1 MIIKINNISF
11 NIFQKAYQ
19 RYFFY
24 AFLFFMALGASF
36 FFAESARSETREDI
50 RKLYKTGVD
59 YINDMNFEAAEAV
72 FRKIAESGYE
82 FAEAYNNLGYAKMRL
97 QKYDEAIFELKTAL
111 KLNPDFADALNN
123 LGVIYSKRPATTT
136 MGLQLLK
143 KAVELQPNNANFHDS
158 LGTCFHALG
167 FLQEAEVEFK
177 TAMLVDRKLVAPVYN
192 LGLLYEANG
201 KESEA
206 IKQYMIAV
214 SMKKDHLMS
223 NFRLFKIYL
232 KQDDANLSANYLS
245 NIFKILRNS
254 KLDKFERFTVEAE
267 VLCNFK
273 AFIVETAINFS
284 VEMKKLTASETSEAV
299 FSPSEYL
306 IAYEE
311 FSDKKLFSFFEGTEL
326 RCPETGKYY
335 TNYVNHVTCPVHGS
349 LPLFT
354 DKIFNLK
361 DLRGKYRRNICSEN
375 RKILDY
381 AIFINDISDTF
392 EVRAVDTQTIT
403 SLIKKRYLRDIPEC
417 PDGGKY
423 SLDAAGFVSC
433 SLHTPSG
440 SR

>member
-1 MIIKINNISF
+1 
-11 NIFQKAYQ
+11 
-19 RYFFY
+19 
-24 AFLFFMALGASF
+24 MALGLSF
-36 FFAESARSETREDI
+36 AFIESARCETREDI

-72 FRKIAESGYE
+72 FRKIAEAGYE

-123 LGVIYSKRPATTT
+123 LGVIYAKRPATAT

-158 LGTCFHALG
+158 LGTCFHTLG
-167 FLQEAEVEFK
+167 FVTEAETEFK

-192 LGLLYEANG
+192 MGRLYESNG
-201 KESEA
+201 KETDA
-206 IKQYMIAV
+206 IKYYMNAV

-232 KQDDANLSANYLS
+232 KQDDANLSANYLA
-245 NIFKILRNS
+245 NIFKILKNS
-254 KLDKFERFTVEAE
+254 RLDKFERFTVEAE
-267 VLCNFK
+267 ILCNLK
-273 AFIVETAINFS
+273 AFIVETAINFN

-361 DLRGKYRRNICSEN
+361 DLRGKYRRNICAEN

-381 AIFINDISDTF
+381 AVFINDISDTE
-392 EVRAVDTQTIT
+392 EVKTPDVRTVNA
-403 SLIKKRYLRDIPEC
+403 LIKKRYLRDVPQC

-423 SLDAAGFVSC
+423 SFDASGFISC
-433 SLHTPSG
+433 SVHTPGG
-440 SR
+440 SK

>member
-1 MIIKINNISF
+1 V

-24 AFLFFMALGASF
+24 AFLFFMAAGLSFVLIENASC
-36 FFAESARSETREDI
+36 ETREDI

-97 QKYDEAIFELKTAL
+97 QKYDEAIFEFKAAL

-123 LGVIYSKRPATTT
+123 LGVIYAKRPATAT

-167 FLQEAEVEFK
+167 FAAEAEVEFK

-192 LGLLYEANG
+192 MGVLYESNG
-201 KESEA
+201 KETEA
-206 IKQYMIAV
+206 IKYYTTAV

-223 NFRLFKIYL
+223 NFRLFKMYL
-232 KQDDANLSANYLS
+232 KQDDANLSSNYLS
-245 NIFKILRNS
+245 NIFKILKNS
-254 KLDKFERFTVEAE
+254 KLDKFERFTVESE
-267 VLCNFK
+267 ILCNLK
-273 AFIVETAINFS
+273 TFIVETAINFN
-284 VEMKKLTASETSEAV
+284 VEMKKLTASETSEAA

-311 FSDKKLFSFFEGTEL
+311 FSNKKLFSFFEGTEL

-335 TNYVNHVTCPVHGS
+335 TNYVNHVTCPIHGS

-375 RKILDY
+375 RRILDY
-381 AIFINDISDTF
+381 AIFINDISDTE
-392 EVRAVDTQTIT
+392 EVGTIDVKAIND
-403 SLIKKRYLRDIPEC
+403 LIKKRYLRDIPEC

-433 SLHTPSG
+433 SIHTPSG

>member
-1 MIIKINNISF
+1 MSF
-11 NIFQKAYQ
+11 VLIEN
-19 RYFFY
+19 
-24 AFLFFMALGASF
+24 ASC
-36 FFAESARSETREDI
+36 ETREDI

-97 QKYDEAIFELKTAL
+97 QKYDEAIFEFKAAL

-123 LGVIYSKRPATTT
+123 LGVIYAKRPATAT

-167 FLQEAEVEFK
+167 FAAEAEVEFK

-192 LGLLYEANG
+192 MGVLYESNG
-201 KESEA
+201 KETEA
-206 IKQYMIAV
+206 IKYYTTAV

-223 NFRLFKIYL
+223 NFRLFKMYL
-232 KQDDANLSANYLS
+232 KQDDANLSSNYLS
-245 NIFKILRNS
+245 NIFKILKNS
-254 KLDKFERFTVEAE
+254 KLDKFERFTVESE
-267 VLCNFK
+267 ILCNLK
-273 AFIVETAINFS
+273 TFIVETAINFN
-284 VEMKKLTASETSEAV
+284 VEMKKLTASETSEAA

-311 FSDKKLFSFFEGTEL
+311 FSNKKLFSFFEGTEL

-335 TNYVNHVTCPVHGS
+335 TNYVNHVTCPIHGS

-375 RKILDY
+375 RRILDY
-381 AIFINDISDTF
+381 AIFINDISDTE
-392 EVRAVDTQTIT
+392 EVGTIDVKAIND
-403 SLIKKRYLRDIPEC
+403 LIKKRYLRDIPEC

-433 SLHTPSG
+433 SIHTPSG